1 MTGER
6 TMRQPE
12 SERAISRDQYDAI
25 LLDLDGVI
33 TDTATVHAS
42 CWKRMFDEYLQRR
55 ATQRGETLRALDLAT
70 ERNCGL
76 S

>member
-1 MTGER
+1 
-6 TMRQPE
+6 MRQSE
-12 SERAISRDQYDAI
+12 SKRAISRDQYDAI

-42 CWKRMFDEYLQRR
+42 CWKQMFDEYLQRR
-55 ATQRGETLRALDLAT
+55 ATQRGEAFRAFDLAT